1 LPAVRLIAISHADA
15 ALTATFE
22 SGAAIAAWA
31 SSRSRRSP
39 LAHQMK
45 TRVSSR
51 SSIQSSSP

>member
-1 LPAVRLIAISHADA
+1 VRLIAISHADA

-45 TRVSSR
+45 TWVSSR